1 MRASKPDTAAD
12 DASPLSAVMREPVHC
27 PPHTP
32 MREVLATMQARHIG
46 SMIVTAGAAR
56 PIGILTLR
64 DVVDRVALRDGALD
78 QPVERAMTRSLHVL
92 PPHATVFEA
101 GLLML
106 AQGIRHVLVVEDG
119 RLTGIVTE
127 KDLFALQP
135 QSLRRIAGALRGAD
149 GTERL
154 VELAATLRDHVRELL
169 AQGTAAEPLTATIAS
184 LNDVLAQRV
193 VELELARLGE
203 PVPALCWI
211 AFGSE
216 GRREQTFATD
226 QDNGIIFG
234 DDADADCVRERVLPH
249 AQRINETL
257 ARCGYALCKGN
268 VMAGNPECCLSL
280 AEWRQRFDAW
290 IDSGDPEALL
300 KASIFFDFRPMFGAR
315 ELADALRV
323 TLFERV
329 ARSPRFLHQMAANAL
344 RNRAPLG
351 LIGNLKTSGAGADAR
366 TVDLKLNGAALFAD
380 AARIYSLAT
389 GVTHTNT
396 CDRLREFGVRRG
408 LDALEV
414 EAWVDGFLFVQVLRL
429 RLQDG
434 QIEAGETAGNR
445 LAPARL
451 NALEKRILREALG
464 QARTLQSRLT
474 MDYQL

>member
-1 MRASKPDTAAD
+1 MRASKTDTAAD

-32 MREVLATMQARHIG
+32 VREVLATMQARHIG
-46 SMIVTAGAAR
+46 SVIVTADGGR

-64 DVVDRVALRDGALD
+64 DVVDRIALREGALD
-78 QPVERAMTRSLHVL
+78 QPVESAMTTSLHVL
-92 PPHATVFEA
+92 PPNATVYEA
-101 GLLML
+101 ALLML
-106 AQGIRHVLVVEDG
+106 AQGIRHVLVVEDR
-119 RLTGIVTE
+119 RLAGIVTE

-135 QSLRRIAGALRGAD
+135 QSLRRIAGAIRGAD
-149 GTERL
+149 DAERL
-154 VELAATLRDHVRELL
+154 VELAATLREHARELL

-193 VELELARLGE
+193 VELELASLGE
-203 PVPALCWI
+203 SQLALCWT

-216 GRREQTFATD
+216 GRHEQTFATD

-234 DDADADCVRERVLPH
+234 DVPDPDRVRERVLPH

-280 AEWRQRFDAW
+280 GEWQRRFDAW

-300 KASIFFDFRPMFGAR
+300 KASIFFDFRPVFGAR
-315 ELADALRV
+315 ALADALRMA
-323 TLFERV
+323 LFERV
-329 ARSPRFLHQMAANAL
+329 ARSPRFLHQMAENAL

-351 LIGNLKTSGAGADAR
+351 VVGNLKTSGAGAEAR
-366 TVDLKLNGAALFAD
+366 TIDLKLNGAALFVD

-396 CDRLREFGVRRG
+396 CDRLRGFGRRRA
-408 LDALEV
+408 LDPLEV
-414 EAWVDGFLFVQVLRL
+414 EAWIDGFLFVQVLRL
-429 RLQDG
+429 KLQDA
-434 QIEAGETAGNR
+434 QIEAGETPGNR

-464 QARTLQSRLT
+464 QARTLQSRLA